1 MAITKTIEIKADAK
15 GAEKELKI
23 LNEQLEIQRSVL
35 IDLEK
40 QLIKVEKAQKETNQT
55 DLAAQKILAD
65 KAAAIKNELKLE
77 KIALKELNL
86 EKRQAASATQELN
99 TATKD
104 LNTDTANST
113 KIIKLLDSFTG
124 GYLGTVKKFYE
135 GTIESVKALKLFSL
149 SLKGLS
155 KALIATGIGALV
167 VALGAIVAYW
177 DDIKGLVSG
186 VSSEQEELNALAQ
199 KNVDI
204 EQKKFDSISDQ
215 ENILK
220 LQGKSEKEIL
230 QLKQA
235 QLEEVIAA
243 TEAQIEQNKI
253 TLKAQIEASRR
264 NKEILS
270 GILKFI
276 SIPITAVLAGIDQ
289 IGKALGKD
297 FGLMEGFDSI
307 ANFVFDPEQ
316 VEEEGNMAIEEQ
328 QVALDKLKNQRAG
341 FQLQLNKIDE
351 NAAAKRREK
360 NQKEIDANAAR
371 QKQEFEERQ
380 KVIEQIESLEDEYFN
395 SLLDRQTQEE
405 NAVAN
410 KYFNLIE
417 QAKKFGQ
424 DTAILEEAQQ
434 AALAEI
440 KNRYAEQ
447 ERLQMQASLEEQ
459 TKYALALAE
468 ADEQIAQAKRNAL
481 NVGLESLRAFA
492 GENKALSVAIL
503 GVQKALAIAEIIT
516 NAKKGIAASLV
527 NWQSVPPFIG
537 TFPNPAYVKAG
548 ILHGKHVAMTKIT
561 AGASIASILAQSITS
576 IKGAGGLGGNAGTG
590 GAGSIGGAGTPP
602 PAFNVV
608 GTSGMNQIAEQ
619 LSQEQQ
625 PVQAFV
631 VGSNVTTQ
639 QELDRNI
646 VTTASLG

>member
-1 MAITKTIEIKADAK
+1 MAIVKVIEIKANAK

-23 LNEQLEIQRSVL
+23 LNEQLEIQRTVL

-40 QLIKVEKAQKETNQT
+40 QLIEVAKAQKETNKT

-65 KAAAIKNELKLE
+65 KATAIKNELRLE
-77 KIALKELNL
+77 KLALKELNL

-99 TATKD
+99 TVTKD

-113 KIIKLLDSFTG
+113 KIIRLLDSYTG
-124 GYLGTVKKFYE
+124 GYLSTAKKFYE

-235 QLEEVIAA
+235 QLDEVIAA

-289 IGKALGKD
+289 IGKAFGKD

-328 QVALDKLKNQRAG
+328 QAALDKLKNQRAG

-351 NAAAKRREK
+351 DASTKRREK
-360 NQKEIDANAAR
+360 NQKEIDAKNAAQ
-371 QKQEFEERQ
+371 QKEFEERQ
-380 KVIEQIESLEDEYFN
+380 KVLEEIEALEDEYFN
-395 SLLDRQTQEE
+395 SLLDKQTQEE
-405 NAVAN
+405 NAVAD

-424 DTAILEEAQQ
+424 DTAILEEAQR
-434 AALAEI
+434 AALSEI
-440 KNRYAEQ
+440 KDRYDEQARLKNEEKRAELDKIKADELAREQ
-447 ERLQMQASLEEQ
+447 ALNQAKLQMANS
-459 TKYALALAE
+459 YFG
-468 ADEQIAQAKRNAL
+468 D
-481 NVGLESLRAFA
+481 
-492 GENKALSVAIL
+492 
-503 GVQKALAIAEIIT
+503 
-516 NAKKGIAASLV
+516 
-527 NWQSVPPFIG
+527 
-537 TFPNPAYVKAG
+537 
-548 ILHGKHVAMTKIT
+548 
-561 AGASIASILAQSITS
+561 IASILGTQNKIGKKFAIAQALMNTYQGISNVWAEKS
-576 IKGAGGLGGNAGTG
+576 EAGLVGAGLIQRLATTAIVAAQGFATVKNIMKTNPTG
-590 GAGSIGGAGTPP
+590 GGATSAGGGGGGSAAPQ

-608 GTSGMNQIAEQ
+608 GTSGVNQIAEQ
-619 LSQEQQ
+619 LSQEQE
-625 PVQAFV
+625 PIQAFV